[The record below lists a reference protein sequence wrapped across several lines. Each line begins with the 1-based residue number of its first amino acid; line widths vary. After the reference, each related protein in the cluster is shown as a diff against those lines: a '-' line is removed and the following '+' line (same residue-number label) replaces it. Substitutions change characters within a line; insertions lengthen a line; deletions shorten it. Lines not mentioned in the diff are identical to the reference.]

1 MTNVIFAGVGGQ
13 GVILASRILM
23 DVAMRS
29 GFDVKSSEVHG
40 MAQRGGSVDCH
51 VRFADKIHSP
61 LVPKGK
67 ADYIVALEQL
77 EAVRK
82 IEYLAPGGTIII
94 NNNKIDPAP
103 VQTGQMEYP
112 RDLVEWIAKQV
123 PDYYI
128 VDTKPVLKELGSA
141 KALNVVMLGILSE
154 LLDFDVKLWEQSIRS
169 SIREKFVDMNLRAF
183 EQGRELISKNDND

>member
-13 GVILASRILM
+13 GVILAGRILM
-23 DVAMRS
+23 DVVMRS

-51 VRFADKIHSP
+51 VRFADKVHSP
-61 LVPKGK
+61 LIPKGK

-82 IEYLAPGGTIII
+82 IEYLVPGGTIIV
-94 NNNKIDPAP
+94 NDLQIDPAP

-112 RDLVEWIAKQV
+112 QDLAEWIAKHV
-123 PDYYI
+123 PCNYI
-128 VDTKPVLKELGSA
+128 VDTKAALKELGSV
-141 KALNVVMLGILSE
+141 KVLNVVMLGILSK

-169 SIREKFVDMNLRAF
+169 GVREKFVDLNLRAF
-183 EQGRELISKNDND
+183 EHGQELISKNVND